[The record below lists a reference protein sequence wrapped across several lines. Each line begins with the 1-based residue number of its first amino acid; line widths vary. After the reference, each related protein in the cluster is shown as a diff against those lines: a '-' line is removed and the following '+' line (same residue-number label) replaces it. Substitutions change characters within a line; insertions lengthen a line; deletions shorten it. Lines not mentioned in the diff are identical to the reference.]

1 MYHTHPKQ
9 QQQKNEGKEETMQYN
24 DPCSLNLYSWLTSLF
39 I

>member
-24 DPCSLNLYSWLTSLF
+24 DPSLNLYS
-39 I
+39 